1 MVLAAP
7 LPHPRRPGTFLL
19 RAGFEL
25 EDATIARLEDL
36 GVRHLWI
43 KYPGLASLV
52 RFADPHIERAASN
65 LARTLDMATDSIV
78 QERHARLEYT
88 AFRDAINSLLGALS
102 CNAAAAFLLDELGP
116 GTYEARHA
124 ANVCMTSLLLGLR
137 LTPYVIRERARLH
150 PTKARE
156 LTELGV
162 GAMLHDIGM
171 LQLPREVRDR
181 FAKYGDES
189 DPEFQKHTALGFQI
203 VKDWVSPASASI
215 VLNHHQRYDGTG
227 FPNRNTLAGE
237 LPPPAGHQIHIFHRI
252 VAGADLLDRLR
263 YPPGG
268 ENDQHVPTVRAL
280 SALLKPPL
288 RARLDPIVLT
298 AIFHCVPAFTPGS
311 IVTLSDGGLAAVTD
325 WHPLDPC
332 RPSVQRLT
340 SLDPRVASAGEPI
353 DLRTTPTVSIAEA
366 GGVDVSGDL
375 FHPLPDDEL
384 SLTKLLKRLDNRAD
398 DLAA

>member
-19 RAGFEL
+19 RAGFEI
-25 EDATIARLEDL
+25 EHATIARLEEL
-36 GVRHLWI
+36 GVKHLWI
-43 KYPGLASLV
+43 KYPGLEDLA
-52 RFADPHIERAASN
+52 RFADPKVTRAASN
-65 LARTLDMATDSIV
+65 LARTLDLATDSIV
-78 QERHARLEYT
+78 QDRHARLDYT
-88 AFRDAINSLLGALS
+88 SFRDAVTSMLGALAG
-102 CNAAAAFLLDELGP
+102 NAAAAFLLDELGP

-124 ANVCMTSLLLGLR
+124 ANVCMTSVLLGLR
-137 LTPYVIRERARLH
+137 LAPYVIRERSRLH

-181 FAKYGDES
+181 FARDGDES
-189 DPEFQKHTALGFQI
+189 DPEFRQHTALGFKI

-215 VLNHHQRYDGTG
+215 VLNHHQRFDGTG
-227 FPNRNTLAGE
+227 FPARRTLGGE
-237 LPPPAGHQIHIFHRI
+237 LPPPIGRQIHIFHRI

-263 YPPGG
+263 YPPSG
-268 ENDQHVPTVRAL
+268 ERDEHIPTVRAL
-280 SALLKPPL
+280 AALLKAPL
-288 RARLDPIVLT
+288 RERLDPIVLT

-332 RPSVQRLT
+332 RPSVQRLPN
-340 SLDPRVASAGEPI
+340 LDPSAEEGERI
-353 DLRTTPTVSIAEA
+353 DLRTSSTVSIAQA
-366 GGVDVSGDL
+366 GGVDVRGDI
-375 FHPLPDDEL
+375 FVPQTNDEFSL
-384 SLTKLLKRLDNRAD
+384 SKLLKRLDNRAD